1 MYIVHYILGNTNHWK
16 MFNDYQQAWDFAEM
30 CDNCTKVIKFCPTS
44 SKPQVIKW
52 KNTPVMKTECD
63 YGMTLDQA
71 GVKEPLV
78 MPAVSS
84 NEYELILEE
93 ALIKMYNLVKG
104 LAEQLKRLG
113 GNIK

>member
-1 MYIVHYILGNTNHWK
+1 MYIVYYTLGKEKAVKH
-16 MFNDYQQAWDFAEM
+16 FSDYQQAWEFADM
-30 CDNCTKVIKFCPTS
+30 LDNCQQIVQIDPTNPRPTVVKWHN
-44 SKPQVIKW
+44 KPKI
-52 KNTPVMKTECD
+52 KTECD

-93 ALIKMYNLVKG
+93 ALIKMYSLVKG

-113 GNIK
+113 GR